1 MSKAYL
7 TLACGDVFEGQ
18 QIGAACSDAVIGELV
33 FSTAMVGYLE
43 TLTDPSYF
51 GQVVMQTFPLIGNY
65 GVISEDASSDRCYC
79 KAYIVRELCQEPSNF
94 RSEGNLDTFLKEKG
108 IPGICGVDTRAITRI
123 LREKGTMNCAI
134 APTPVDPESLKDYRI
149 KGGVEATTSS
159 EVRVFGEG
167 DTNVALLDYGTKKA
181 CVDQLVARGCR
192 VTVYPAQ
199 TTAEVVLAAGHDGI
213 MLSDGP
219 GNPTDNT
226 AMIAEI
232 TRLMAS
238 DKPIFGVGLGH
249 QMMAL
254 AYGAE
259 CRKLPFGHHGANQPV
274 VVAGSSR
281 VYITSQN
288 HHYAVVGDSLPEGA
302 EVTYYNANDK
312 SVEGIAY
319 ANGAFGVQFTPDTN
333 NGPQSTGFLFDRFV
347 SMMKE
352 GK

>member
-7 TLACGDVFEGQ
+7 TLACGDVFEGE
-18 QIGAACSDAVIGELV
+18 QIGAACSDTVIGELV
-33 FSTAMVGYLE
+33 FTTSMVGYLE

-51 GQVVMQTFPLIGNY
+51 GQVIMQTFPLIGNY

-94 RSEGNLDTFLKEKG
+94 RSEGNLDTFLKKQG

-134 APTPVDPESLKDYRI
+134 APTPVDPESLKGYRI
-149 KGGVEATTSS
+149 EGSVAATTAS
-159 EVRVFGEG
+159 EVKVVGEG
-167 DTNVALLDYGTKKA
+167 ETSVALLDYGTDKS
-181 CVDQLVARGCR
+181 CLDQLVSRGCR
-192 VTVYPAQ
+192 VTVYPAG
-199 TTAEVVLAAGHDGI
+199 TSAETVLAAGHDGV

-219 GNPTDNT
+219 GNPADND
-226 AMIAEI
+226 AIIAEI
-232 TRLMAS
+232 AKLMAS

-254 AYGAE
+254 SQGAK
-259 CRKLPFGHHGANQPV
+259 CTKLPFGHHGANQPV

-288 HHYAVVGDSLPEGA
+288 HHYAVLGDTLPEGA
-302 EVTYYNANDK
+302 KVTYYNANDK
-312 SVEGIAY
+312 SVEGAEY
-319 ANGAFGVQFTPDTN
+319 ANGNYGVQFTPDTN
-333 NGPQSTGFLFDRFV
+333 NGPQSSGFLFDHFV
-347 SMMKE
+347 AMMKE